1 LNRTLNFNGSY
12 SSGSLFIGTLNS
24 GNTTKHENW
33 SCSMQLNDGALSSEW
48 AISGNLTIMNSL
60 PIITLANPDDWNT
73 TTNRTPEFGWGAVDD
88 DNDAL
93 TYEFNI
99 SDHKLIGAFNCDDS
113 RFVEGLTQTSYVPG
127 YGLLCF
133 YDRGYVYNWTVR
145 ANDGEGYGAW
155 ASSYVIGINATNLI
169 LLTADEVSFDSLTP
183 LDPANDTTNNN
194 PSPFVIENIGNSV
207 VNVSVNST
215 PLWNTQS
222 IDSSYYQFKVDSS
235 GESGAFKW
243 LSSIVDWFNMPL
255 TGEVV
260 AIDSLNYT
268 DSKDS
273 AEVDIGLELPPN
285 ENPGVKGAVITFI
298 GRLAE

>member
-1 LNRTLNFNGSY
+1 
-12 SSGSLFIGTLNS
+12 
-24 GNTTKHENW
+24 
-33 SCSMQLNDGALSSEW
+33 
-48 AISGNLTIMNSL
+48 
-60 PIITLANPDDWNT
+60 
-73 TTNRTPEFGWGAVDD
+73 
-88 DNDAL
+88 
-93 TYEFNI
+93 
-99 SDHKLIGAFNCDDS
+99 
-113 RFVEGLTQTSYVPG
+113 
-127 YGLLCF
+127 
-133 YDRGYVYNWTVR
+133 
-145 ANDGEGYGAW
+145 
-155 ASSYVIGINATNLI
+155 
-169 LLTADEVSFDSLTP
+169 
-183 LDPANDTTNNN
+183 
-194 PSPFVIENIGNSV
+194 
-207 VNVSVNST
+207 VSVNST